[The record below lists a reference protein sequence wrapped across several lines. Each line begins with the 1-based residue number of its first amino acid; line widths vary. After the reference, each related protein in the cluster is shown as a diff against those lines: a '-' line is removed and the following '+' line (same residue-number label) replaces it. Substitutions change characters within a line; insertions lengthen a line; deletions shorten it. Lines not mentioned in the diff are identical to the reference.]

1 MSMFFLHHTC
11 TCMYL
16 CQLTSKELK
25 KDKILLTKKHINVSM
40 DCPFVV
46 AWASIIAD
54 HHFVQILKLGWPLL
68 LLISVTYKF
77 HY

>member
-1 MSMFFLHHTC
+1 MYMYVFMSTD
-11 TCMYL
+11 
-16 CQLTSKELK
+16 QQRIKERQNF
-25 KDKILLTKKHINVSM
+25 THKKHINVSM

-46 AWASIIAD
+46 AWASTIAD